1 MKRLALSLL
10 GGFLL
15 PLVYTIIVG
24 PLTPYNSNRTLDF
37 LAQVPVRWP
46 ILLLNRLHVFPF
58 ESELQLLLYIDSCN
72 VILYGSL
79 IYFVLFALS
88 KRKTT
93 GPLPPGPDV
102 I

>member
-15 PLVYTIIVG
+15 PLLYTIIVA

-46 ILLLNRLHVFPF
+46 ILLLNRLHVTLFSDPW
-58 ESELQLLLYIDSCN
+58 LLLYFVSCN

-93 GPLPPGPDV
+93 APLPPRPDV